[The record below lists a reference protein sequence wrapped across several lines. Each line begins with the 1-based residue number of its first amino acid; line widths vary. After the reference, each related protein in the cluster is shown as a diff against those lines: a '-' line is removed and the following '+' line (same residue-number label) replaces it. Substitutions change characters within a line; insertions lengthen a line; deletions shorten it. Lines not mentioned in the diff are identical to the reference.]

1 MFAKEKKVKRII
13 DCLPDEVADEV
24 LKKKKDCSSSARCNT
39 EKNLLRDGCGPLRI
53 C

>member
-24 LKKKKDCSSSARCNT
+24 LKKKKIVAVLQGATLKKTC
-39 EKNLLRDGCGPLRI
+39 
-53 C
+53 